1 MTRGL
6 RLGRKLRDLGI
17 LDRRRLQQGLERQ
30 AATGERLGEAL
41 VALNLVEEARLLPIL
56 ADHLGV
62 QPAALPLTADREILA
77 RLPAELPR
85 ERGVLPVGRQGRA
98 VLLAMVDPLDL
109 AVLEEVQFRLGA
121 PVRPRLTTKAAVV
134 SALAGSRASERAGG
148 VVSAVDRILTSAVTA
163 GASDVHVEPRSDG
176 VRIRWRID
184 GILREMSDP
193 PDVPGTTALSRIKV
207 MAGMDIAVR
216 RRPQD
221 GGFSFNPPSGGS
233 WAVRV
238 STLPLEMGEKA
249 VLRILATDRAP
260 VDLEATGLVGEDLR
274 RVRAMLGRQG
284 GVILVAGP
292 TGSGKSSTLAAAV
305 GELDREGQNVVS
317 LEDPVEYRLSGVSQV
332 EVRPR
337 AGLTFASAL
346 RAVLRQDPDV
356 ILVGEIRDRETA
368 EIAMAAAV
376 TGHLV
381 LSTIHTLDGPSGIGR
396 LLHMGVP
403 RYLVAAGLAG
413 IVAQRLVRRLC
424 PGCGGHPDG
433 CTRCPDGYRGRTGIF
448 QVLRVSEGLREEIL
462 RGAGTPALRRRARAE
477 GMGSMGSDARR
488 KVADGLTSPHEVG
501 RVLQGEAE
509 EALPCGRC
517 RNGVPLGARACP
529 HCGLPRGR
537 TCRCGEDLESRW
549 RFCPSC
555 RRPAPPPPDEAPS
568 E

>member
-1 MTRGL
+1 M
-6 RLGRKLRDLGI
+6 
-17 LDRRRLQQGLERQ
+17 
-30 AATGERLGEAL
+30 
-41 VALNLVEEARLLPIL
+41 ALNLVEEARLLPIL

-62 QPAALPLTADREILA
+62 QAAALPLTADREILV

-98 VLLAMVDPLDL
+98 ILLAMVDPLDL

-121 PVRPRLTTKAAVV
+121 PVRPRLTTQAAVV
-134 SALAGSRASERAGG
+134 SALAGSRASEPAGG
-148 VVSAVDRILTSAVTA
+148 VISAVDRILTSAVDA
-163 GASDVHVEPRSDG
+163 GASDVHVEPRGDG

-193 PDVPGTTALSRIKV
+193 PDVPGTSALSRIKV

-238 STLPLEMGEKA
+238 STLPLEAGEKA

-274 RVRAMLGRQG
+274 RVRTMLGRQG

-381 LSTIHTLDGPSGIGR
+381 LSTIHTLDAPSGIGR

-433 CTRCPDGYRGRTGIF
+433 CARCPDGYRGRTGIF

-501 RVLQGEAE
+501 RVLRGEAE

-537 TCRCGEDLESRW
+537 TCRCGEDMESGW

-555 RRPAPPPPDEAPS
+555 RRPAPPPPDEAPL